1 MAVLPDDSI
10 KRRSQVSR
18 SSWGEDE
25 EGRDEDESW
34 GSYHWDE
41 KDGNTTHTAVGECKG
56 GRAVQADG
64 VKAPR
69 PALVMSRRKGEGSG
83 VEEGVVVDRHP
94 DARCLI
100 PASVA
105 QRCERDTEKCQ
116 SCHETLSR
124 GINHTS
130 SCTQYRNYTSS
141 CTQYRNL
148 RSLCRSSLYMLLHS
162 ACHVLPQRS

>member
-1 MAVLPDDSI
+1 MAVLPDDSM

-124 GINHTS
+124 ETITYQAVHITAICAACVVVH
-130 SCTQYRNYTSS
+130 CT
-141 CTQYRNL
+141 CCFIVHVMC
-148 RSLCRSSLYMLLHS
+148 CRKGHESYS
-162 ACHVLPQRS
+162 